1 MAPAMELIATFQ
13 LYVLVRKSQG
23 PEYRSHD
30 PGKRKEEKMAEKQ
43 GKGGRECTHGDTLAD
58 DRNPRVEFVCLEGP
72 SHPSSWLA
80 FMSVPL

>member
-1 MAPAMELIATFQ
+1 MVPKAYPCLLAL
-13 LYVLVRKSQG
+13 
-23 PEYRSHD
+23 EYKSHD

-43 GKGGRECTHGDTLAD
+43 GKGGRECTHGGDALAD

-72 SHPSSWLA
+72 SHPSSCLA